1 MAEDG
6 NIRKRL
12 RSFNTPNTA
21 QPDQVVSSS
30 KRKRTRHQKDV
41 ESECTTKPK
50 VSPQRRS
57 LRIQGSGRLS
67 GDLCTDGSFL
77 SQKHDVNPSPQTI
90 KEPLSSSTEEP
101 KSSQMR
107 SPKRQHKKSP
117 QPRSKSW
124 RRSSFK
130 GGKGRKSLPPIQR
143 DVTEI
148 CEDISMDLP
157 GEERLA
163 ELFRTCLEYT
173 LQKLQHPLERQE
185 GFNLQAF
192 KSDACG
198 ISNDIKRVIEA
209 MKLDGTL
216 RKCTEEPEDVPPTPE
231 TETLMKQLKNDIS
244 RLNAECESWNQLLET
259 YQQEAEQATNE
270 LEQGKVAG
278 ARLEPI
284 PEMENSQMDV
294 IGSKPD
300 YQHIL
305 DQDVLT
311 FQSMECTVDQ
321 LQQTMDLITTAKRKW
336 DSSLQFISKELA
348 SQAFEG
354 LEELP
359 LQKFL
364 MTKKK

>member
-6 NIRKRL
+6 NIKKRL
-12 RSFNTPNTA
+12 RSTNTPDKA
-21 QPDQVVSSS
+21 QPDQVLSSS
-30 KRKRTRHQKDV
+30 KKKCTGHLKDV
-41 ESECTTKPK
+41 ESECTTKPE
-50 VSPQRRS
+50 VTPPRRS
-57 LRIQGSGRLS
+57 LRLQDSDRLS
-67 GDLCTDGSFL
+67 ADLCTDVSFL

-90 KEPLSSSTEEP
+90 KKPLNSSTEDP
-101 KSSQMR
+101 KSSQVR
-107 SPKRQHKKSP
+107 SSKRQPKKSP
-117 QPRSKSW
+117 QSRSKSW

-157 GEERLA
+157 GDERLT
-163 ELFRTCLEYT
+163 ELFRACLEYT
-173 LQKLQHPLERQE
+173 LQKLQHPLEQQE

-192 KSDACG
+192 KTDACG
-198 ISNDIKRVIEA
+198 ISKDLQRIIEA

-259 YQQEAEQATNE
+259 YQQEADRATNE
-270 LEQGKVAG
+270 LEQGKVTG
-278 ARLEPI
+278 ATLEPT

-300 YQHIL
+300 YQHLL
-305 DQDVLT
+305 DQNVVTL
-311 FQSMECTVDQ
+311 QSMEC
-321 LQQTMDLITTAKRKW
+321 MGKW
-336 DSSLQFISKELA
+336 T
-348 SQAFEG
+348 
-354 LEELP
+354 LP
-359 LQKFL
+359 LCITETVQPS
-364 MTKKK
+364 